1 MGHLKLYL
9 ALRRRREPQ
18 AASGRQRRRRRQPGR
33 WQRRRRQRRRRRRQR
48 RRRRR
53 RRRWQRARPRRR
65 RRRAAAEEEEARQA
79 PVRGRAAAQGARGS
93 AAREGLDSALGVV
106 RQPSAAQART
116 RTRTSHSKALSVL
129 EWPLAR
135 MPPGPLAPPR
145 QLDPRPLMR
154 PLTRPAPLPVGHG
167 ITSKIYTGQISSVRR
182 SYWLFQA
189 AVNKHPPSH
198 TTSPSHRPTLAC
210 QYDHVAGPPRHQ
222 AAFRR
227 VHALFVPPTSAAAGH
242 RVLDLSLAPEDD
254 LAV

>member
-1 MGHLKLYL
+1 MPPLSRGV
-9 ALRRRREPQ
+9 Q
-18 AASGRQRRRRRQPGR
+18 APTQRRAG
-33 WQRRRRQRRRRRRQR
+33 
-48 RRRRR
+48 
-53 RRRWQRARPRRR
+53 
-65 RRRAAAEEEEARQA
+65 
-79 PVRGRAAAQGARGS
+79 GARS
-93 AAREGLDSALGVV
+93 IDSALGVV

-222 AAFRR
+222 AASRR